1 MAPHQD
7 SAERTRRR
15 RAKGKKSE
23 YFLKPG
29 KQGAVSVFRRPAGN
43 RIEPKLCG
51 TMPTKALALAL
62 MRQLEQAESV
72 VNDLFLE
79 ATDDGIEA
87 LEAIL
92 RACRESVERRAARHQ
107 QRPGGGRQARSKRG
121 RQGTPRGGADS
132 TSAPDGTTAPP
143 AGGDG
148 EAAAALSSPG
158 NGGRSPRR
166 RRSRPRRGRPS

>member
-1 MAPHQD
+1 MASHHD

-15 RAKGKKSE
+15 RAKSE
-23 YFLKPG
+23 YFMKPG
-29 KQGAVSVFRRPAGN
+29 KRGEVSVYRRPAGN

-92 RACRESVERRAARHQ
+92 RACRESVQRRAARHQ
-107 QRPGGGRQARSKRG
+107 QR
-121 RQGTPRGGADS
+121 RQGG
-132 TSAPDGTTAPP
+132 
-143 AGGDG
+143 
-148 EAAAALSSPG
+148 
-158 NGGRSPRR
+158 
-166 RRSRPRRGRPS
+166 

>member
-1 MAPHQD
+1 MPSHRD
-7 SAERTRRR
+7 SADRTRRR
-15 RAKGKKSE
+15 RAKKSE

-29 KQGAVSVFRRPAGN
+29 KHGEVSVYRRPAGN

-51 TMPTKALALAL
+51 TMPSKTLALAL

-92 RACRESVERRAARHQ
+92 RACRESVERRAVRHQ
-107 QRPGGGRQARSKRG
+107 HLSRPARKKRG
-121 RQGTPRGGADS
+121 H
-132 TSAPDGTTAPP
+132 PP
-143 AGGDG
+143 
-148 EAAAALSSPG
+148 AAAAAASAAASPADESAPPSG
-158 NGGRSPRR
+158 ESAAASGPSPSRR
-166 RRSRPRRGRPS
+166 RRSRSGRRDRPDRG

>member
-1 MAPHQD
+1 M
-7 SAERTRRR
+7 
-15 RAKGKKSE
+15 
-23 YFLKPG
+23 KPG
-29 KQGAVSVFRRPAGN
+29 KQGEVSVFRRPAGN

-51 TMPTKALALAL
+51 TMPSKALALAL

-107 QRPGGGRQARSKRG
+107 HPPREPRQKRG
-121 RQGTPRGGADS
+121 PATPKAAAGR
-132 TSAPDGTTAPP
+132 PP
-143 AGGDG
+143 AGDG
-148 EAAAALSSPG
+148 AADPAPTTDGPKS
-158 NGGRSPRR
+158 GGPRR
-166 RRSRPRRGRPS
+166 RRSRPNRRGRPDRG

>member
-1 MAPHQD
+1 MPSHRD

-15 RAKGKKSE
+15 RAKKSE

-29 KQGAVSVFRRPAGN
+29 RQGEVSVYRRPAGN

-51 TMPTKALALAL
+51 TMPSKTLALAL

-107 QRPGGGRQARSKRG
+107 RPPRQARPKRG
-121 RQGTPRGGADS
+121 H
-132 TSAPDGTTAPP
+132 PP
-143 AGGDG
+143 
-148 EAAAALSSPG
+148 AAAAGAALGDDSAPSDGEGTPPDAPSPVV
-158 NGGRSPRR
+158 RR
-166 RRSRPRRGRPS
+166 RRSRSGRRGRPDRG